1 MSNEDVAALVR
12 AIRKAYKQDDTPGG
26 VEMFYIKNVFEF
38 AEKLVAAGVTV
49 QQKEAA

>member
-1 MSNEDVAALVR
+1 VAALVR
-12 AIRKAYKQDDTPGG
+12 AIRQAYKQDDTPGG
-26 VEMFYIKNVFEF
+26 VEMFYIRNVHEF